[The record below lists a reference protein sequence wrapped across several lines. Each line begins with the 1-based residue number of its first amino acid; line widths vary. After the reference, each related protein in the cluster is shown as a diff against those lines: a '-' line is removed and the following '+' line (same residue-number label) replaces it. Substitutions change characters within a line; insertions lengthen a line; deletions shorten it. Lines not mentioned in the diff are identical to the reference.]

1 MSCGAAVANYTAVYT
16 AVYTVYP
23 VVYIVYNVVY
33 TVVYIFT
40 EKIPGRFLVFAFL
53 YTAIFQ
59 KKILE
64 KKIESFLKKADVQK
78 CKD

>member
-1 MSCGAAVANYTAVYT
+1 MCCEAAAANYTAVYPVVYI
-16 AVYTVYP
+16 VYTVVYVVYN

-33 TVVYIFT
+33 TVYTVVYICT

-59 KKILE
+59 T
-64 KKIESFLKKADVQK
+64 
-78 CKD
+78 

>member
-1 MSCGAAVANYTAVYT
+1 MCGGAAVANYTAVYT

-53 YTAIFQ
+53 YTTIFR
-59 KKILE
+59 
-64 KKIESFLKKADVQK
+64 F
-78 CKD
+78 